1 MKKKLLYIAVLLV
14 MVFPAAITEA
24 RLCDIGAEIFYQN
37 FQKYIPMEYQYTRL
51 NNYLSPS
58 NNNMYAFTVRN
69 SRTKKSKTTIRIKVD
84 EEGYIDEISLKI
96 GLPDSDV
103 LDIKII
109 EATCFQSIGLSKDEI
124 KWLVQHEK
132 MIPVATNSKIKHSE
146 VYSRVNDLVIYKH
159 ELPLSGGLTYIFLD
173 RLTLDGF
180 YNKMIKPFKNYNK

>member
-1 MKKKLLYIAVLLV
+1 MRKIAICFLTAWVIMSYNSV
-14 MVFPAAITEA
+14 VDAKM
-24 RLCDIGAEIFYQN
+24 CNIGAEIFYQN
-37 FQKYIPMEYQYTRL
+37 FQKYIPMEYQYSRL

-159 ELPLSGGLTYIFLD
+159 ELPLSGGLTYIFID